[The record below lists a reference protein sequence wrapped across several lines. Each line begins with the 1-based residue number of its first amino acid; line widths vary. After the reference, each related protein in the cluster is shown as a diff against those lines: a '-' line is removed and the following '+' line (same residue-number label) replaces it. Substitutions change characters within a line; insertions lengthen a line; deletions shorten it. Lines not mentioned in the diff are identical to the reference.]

1 MASFAIDIQD
11 HRRPV
16 QRIYVLRVGLG
27 DEGSMT
33 FEASFEYRPVEK
45 GHTRWIARAACPS
58 VQVGEPG
65 NGKLIHEIFLPIQIG
80 LSF

>member
-11 HRRPV
+11 HRRPI

-33 FEASFEYRPVEK
+33 FEAPFEYGPVEK
-45 GHTRWIARAACPS
+45 GHTGWIARAACPS
-58 VQVGEPG
+58 MEICEPG
-65 NGKLIHEIFLPIQIG
+65 DRELIDQIFLPIQIG
-80 LSF
+80 LPF